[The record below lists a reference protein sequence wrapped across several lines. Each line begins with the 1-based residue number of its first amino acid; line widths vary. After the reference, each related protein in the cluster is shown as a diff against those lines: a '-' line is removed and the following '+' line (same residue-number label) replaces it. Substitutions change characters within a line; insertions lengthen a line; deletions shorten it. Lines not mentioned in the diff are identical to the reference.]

1 MAEATKLANGI
12 KSPARGSTNW
22 YEDLKTNWTALDSHL
37 GNKDL
42 HVTAGNKTA
51 WTKTGADLAAHKADI
66 SVHLRD
72 GDRETLTRAD
82 RTAESLTAH
91 EADEAKHLAEGE
103 REKWDAAA
111 ASAAGHAA
119 DAARHLTPEQAA
131 AIAGAASDSAVVH
144 LSGAETVSGTK
155 SFANNAVVAHAGTT
169 AGWFIDPSGLP
180 KGGKPAETLTQCF
193 RVRDSTGAV
202 AAEFAAQEYNTGNRR
217 AYIRVN
223 DGSVD
228 RRVHLLLTPA
238 GACSFGPANGADG
251 ITLGD
256 GSHKWAQI
264 NGVAPAALG
273 FPYFSKAADL
283 KAEIGEAALTEAGA
297 SYVSAEVG
305 WLVLYAPGATRVTA
319 GTGWWMDEGI
329 ERLVMPLPGGGQTV
343 TIKVT
348 GGKVSVAKFVPCLGR
363 TDAAAALLEPDF
375 EKPTFRLPPEDE
387 GGE

>member
-1 MAEATKLANGI
+1 MSETLTNGI
-12 KSPARGSTNW
+12 ISP
-22 YEDLKTNWTALDSHL
+22 ED
-37 GNKDL
+37 GNTD
-42 HVTAGNKTA
+42 
-51 WTKTGADLAAHKADI
+51 WGADLRSNWQKIDQHLGDGSAHI
-66 SVHLRD
+66 TGEERQ
-72 GDRETLTRAD
+72 TLT
-82 RTAESLTAH
+82 TAAEQAKTTAAALTAH
-91 EADEAKHLAEGE
+91 TENSEIHLTAEQAAKI
-103 REKWDAAA
+103 AAA
-111 ASAAGHAA
+111 A
-119 DAARHLTPEQAA
+119 D
-131 AIAGAASDSAVVH
+131 DSAVVH
-144 LSGAETVSGTK
+144 LTGAETIAGTK
-155 SFANNAVVAHAGTT
+155 TFSNNPIMHTDSAQT
-169 AGWFIDPSGLP
+169 AGWFIDCGNLP
-180 KGGKPAETLTQCF
+180 HGSAPAETITQCW
-193 RVRDSTGAV
+193 RVRDAKNTV
-202 AAEFAAQEYNTGNRR
+202 AAEFAAQEYGTGNRR
-217 AYIRVN
+217 AYMRVA
-223 DGSVD
+223 DGEKD
-228 RRVHLLLTPA
+228 RRVHLLLTP
-238 GACSFGPANGADG
+238 GGVCTFGPANGADG

-297 SYVSAEVG
+297 SYVTAEVG